1 MHAKIKNQIYPL
13 WTDIP
18 TDIDVK
24 GGGLRGVYPLKLSPP
39 QNEKN
44 TLDYHPQIFETLHF
58 TPTK

>member
-24 GGGLRGVYPLKLSPP
+24 GGGLRGVCIPPETFKHLISPN

-44 TLDYHPQIFETLHF
+44 TLDHP
-58 TPTK
+58 P